1 MKAIQAQKES
11 IVNSPKEAH
20 GYNLHPAK
28 FGLIEWLQ
36 SVRKNPAITQTGE
49 PSLRDIAELC
59 WAFTKPSAE
68 ITGMTA
74 KQVDLE
80 IRAFMDD
87 LDPEPFRDIQAHAEA
102 EMMRF
107 VQTKAA
113 PKKKAHPLRTKTKV
127 RR

>member
-1 MKAIQAQKES
+1 MKASQAQKES
-11 IVNSPKEAH
+11 TVNSPKEAH

-68 ITGMTA
+68 VTGMTA
-74 KQVDLE
+74 KQIDIE

-87 LDPEPFRDIQAHAEA
+87 LDPEPFRAIQQHAET
-102 EMMRF
+102 ELLRF
-107 VQTKAA
+107 TQTKAA
-113 PKKKAHPLRTKTKV
+113 PKKKAQPLRTKTKV